1 MSQQSWCPKQEQLL
15 IRWAEKAAGYRWL
28 HNHARLHFKRIDNYL
43 SYPSIVISSITG
55 VGGFAVLNPGGDDG
69 VSEETKSKIM
79 IVQYMFAF
87 LNVMGG
93 ILTSISK
100 FSQSSQ
106 LAEAHSAM
114 CVQYSKFYR
123 NIDMELSL
131 EPEHREDV
139 VEFVN
144 MCRQEYDR
152 LLDDAPDIP
161 ANAIIAFN
169 IDFPDKE
176 NKPDVCNGLSI
187 LGTDDIE
194 RRERAMSNWMMT
206 MFNLRRKKSKDNLST
221 TPSAEIPN
229 L

>member
-1 MSQQSWCPKQEQLL
+1 METSQQWCAKQEQLL

-28 HNHARLHFKRIDNYL
+28 HNHARLHFKRVNDWL
-43 SYPSIVISSITG
+43 SYPSIIISSITG
-55 VGGFAVLNPGGDDG
+55 VGGFAVLNPSGNDG
-69 VSEETKSKIM
+69 VSDRTKSKIM

-87 LNVMGG
+87 LNVVGG
-93 ILTSISK
+93 VLTSISK

-131 EPEHREDV
+131 EPQHRGDV

-144 MCRQEYDR
+144 ACRQEYDR

-161 ANAIIAFN
+161 SNAIIAFN
-169 IDFPDKE
+169 IDFPEKE

-187 LGTDDIE
+187 LGTEDIE
-194 RRERAMSNWMMT
+194 KHEKAMKNWMTT
-206 MFNLRRKKSKDNLST
+206 MFLLKRKRSRENISRT
-221 TPSAEIPN
+221 TSSSDV
-229 L
+229 

>member
-1 MSQQSWCPKQEQLL
+1 MESHQWCAKQEQLL

-28 HNHARLHFKRIDNYL
+28 HNHARLHFKRVNDWL
-43 SYPSIVISSITG
+43 SYPSIIISSITG
-55 VGGFAVLNPGGDDG
+55 VGGFAVLNPSGNEN
-69 VSEETKSKIM
+69 VSDSAKSKIM
-79 IVQYMFAF
+79 IAQYMFAF
-87 LNVMGG
+87 LNVVGG
-93 ILTSISK
+93 VLTSISK

-131 EPEHREDV
+131 DPQHRGDV

-144 MCRQEYDR
+144 ACRQEYDR

-161 ANAIIAFN
+161 ANAILAFN
-169 IDFPDKE
+169 VDFPEKE

-187 LGTDDIE
+187 LGTDDVE
-194 RRERAMSNWMMT
+194 RHERAMKNWMTT
-206 MFNLRRKKSKDNLST
+206 MFMLRRKRSRDNISRA
-221 TPSAEIPN
+221 PSSSDV
-229 L
+229 